1 LPWAENR
8 EAVPAMQGL
17 RYCARVDENT
27 ERSEAM
33 TKYEL
38 AYRAAESVIQETCC
52 ATSQSARARLTWT
65 AQIARVIEREC
76 FADAGPAPD
85 GPLKAG
91 ERVWVHE
98 PGRAVMGYV
107 RTMTP
112 QKGRLVWVCVAGK
125 PTEVRRAACH
135 REGPKGEPPEE
146 GAVFLGRFE
155 VPYGMGDFW
164 RRADGRLQAGRV
176 DDSPYAEIEWP
187 TWTPE
192 ELSAPDIERYLRPV
206 WTTAHRAALVVAY
219 ELGLVPDAEPENVAT
234 QLDMIQQPE
243 PKRPEHSVSLRPGDT
258 LTITLAKD

>member
-1 LPWAENR
+1 
-8 EAVPAMQGL
+8 
-17 RYCARVDENT
+17 
-27 ERSEAM
+27 M

-38 AYRAAESVIQETCC
+38 AYRAAKSVIRETCC

-135 REGPKGEPPEE
+135 REGPKGEPPVE
-146 GAVFLGRFE
+146 GTVFLGQFDTCA
-155 VPYGMGDFW
+155 GSQDFW
-164 RRADGRLQAGRV
+164 CRTNGNISAGNRGASWPQWTADEIRRGRLSNE
-176 DDSPYAEIEWP
+176 DW
-187 TWTPE
+187 
-192 ELSAPDIERYLRPV
+192 LR
-206 WTTAHRAALVVAY
+206 AHRAALAVAY
-219 ELGLVPDAEPENVAT
+219 ELGLVSDAEPENVASE
-234 QLDMIQQPE
+234 LDMIQQPE